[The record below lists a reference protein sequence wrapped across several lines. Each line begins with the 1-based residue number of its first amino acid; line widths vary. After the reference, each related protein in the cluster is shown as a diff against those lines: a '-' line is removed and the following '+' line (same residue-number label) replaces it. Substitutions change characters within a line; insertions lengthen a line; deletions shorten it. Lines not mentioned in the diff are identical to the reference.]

1 MTQHDP
7 FIENE
12 MKRLSNIKS
21 MVDKTSGVDRET
33 WTKKWYELV
42 KIVADKIQVLQKSNS
57 RKCKCRTKESSR
69 TKESTWR

>member
-12 MKRLSNIKS
+12 MKRLNEIKS
-21 MVDKTSGVDRET
+21 MVEKTSGMERET
-33 WTKKWYELV
+33 WTKKWYKVV
-42 KIVADKIQVLQKSNS
+42 KIVADKINVLQNGNN

>member
-12 MKRLSNIKS
+12 MKRLNEIKS
-21 MVDKTSGVDRET
+21 MVEKTSGMERET
-33 WTKKWYELV
+33 WTKKWYKVV
-42 KIVADKIQVLQKSNS
+42 KIVADKINVLQNGNS
-57 RKCKCRTKESSR
+57 RKCKCKTKESSR